1 MFDPNLQTNEQYI
14 DENLSYFTTTLGVT
28 YQLYF
33 SNSQFLEFDYA
44 LANIGNA
51 NISNSD
57 GSKFIL
63 PLNHRSSIRY
73 YNEEFFRKYYIDI
86 MLYYSYQQP
95 FNEILPLLKI
105 IKPIDKNS
113 SIKSIGGLV
122 GTRINDAIIIGFAI
136 DGYDWQG
143 QISYDI
149 NTSSLT
155 VASRGRGGFELS
167 IYKYFN
173 PASIYNNK
181 FKQSCPIF

>member
-1 MFDPNLQTNEQYI
+1 
-14 DENLSYFTTTLGVT
+14 
-28 YQLYF
+28 
-33 SNSQFLEFDYA
+33 
-44 LANIGNA
+44 
-51 NISNSD
+51 
-57 GSKFIL
+57 
-63 PLNHRSSIRY
+63 
-73 YNEEFFRKYYIDI
+73 

-105 IKPIDKNS
+105 TNPIEKNS